1 MPDTQTTLPSSEA
14 SQLPAPSTTD
24 DRATIHDRRT
34 TILDALRNG
43 WASRYILGWLGARML
58 IKQYARTKLGRSWL
72 LMRPVLD
79 TAGKAFIFG
88 GVLGATAP
96 GGLPYFLFVLIGMTG
111 WVVFEQTL
119 TWASRA
125 FDRYRKLLRTYDFHP
140 MMVPVSAT
148 STGLV
153 QGAAYLLVAT
163 LTVLYYVVA
172 DGVFWLDIGLH
183 SVLTLAGFA
192 MLLLLAW
199 GIGLWITTFN
209 AYSRDIRYALPY
221 GLQIWMFVT
230 PIIYPLEQLPSGFQ
244 VLAWLNPM
252 TAPIELFKY
261 GLLGPDSAEITAQ
274 AVLVSL
280 GLTAFSLVSGL
291 WYMNRK
297 LALFREEARY
307 DDDEE
312 EEEL

>member
-1 MPDTQTTLPSSEA
+1 MTAE
-14 SQLPAPSTTD
+14 
-24 DRATIHDRRT
+24 RATIHDRRP
-34 TILDALRNG
+34 TILDALRSG
-43 WASRYILGWLGARML
+43 WANRYLLGWLGARML

-72 LMRPVLD
+72 LTRPLLD

-125 FDRYRKLLRTYDFHP
+125 FDRYRKLLEVYDFHP
-140 MMVPVSAT
+140 MLVPVSAT
-148 STGLV
+148 STGFV

-163 LTVLYYVVA
+163 LTILYYVVA
-172 DGVFWLDIGLH
+172 DGTFWLDIGPH

-192 MLLLLAW
+192 MMLLLAW
-199 GIGLWITTFN
+199 GVGLWITTLN
-209 AYSRDIRYALPY
+209 AYSRDIRYGLPY

-244 VLAWLNPM
+244 ILAWLNPM

-261 GLLGPDSAEITAQ
+261 GLLGPDAAQITAQ

-291 WYMNRK
+291 LFMNRK
-297 LALFREEARY
+297 LPLFYGAASL
-307 DDDEE
+307 DVDEE
-312 EEEL
+312 EEL